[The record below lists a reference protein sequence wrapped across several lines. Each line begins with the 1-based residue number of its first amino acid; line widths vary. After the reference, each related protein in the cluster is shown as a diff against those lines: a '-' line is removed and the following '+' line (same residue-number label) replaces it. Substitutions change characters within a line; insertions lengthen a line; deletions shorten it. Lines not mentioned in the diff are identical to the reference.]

1 MPSRP
6 TARNGFT
13 LVELLVAM
21 ALASFL
27 LAGGLSVFTYSN
39 QTYTTE
45 GEVVGAQQTV
55 RSAMQIMTYEIRM
68 AGYVPLAA
76 RSALGAYEQLEEATA
91 TAMTFLADPNSDG
104 IPEKVRYALSGT
116 TLTRESKEWNG
127 TAFAAQT
134 GVVTLAENITA
145 LNFQYTYADGTQG
158 VPASSVD
165 RGKVRAVTVT
175 LVGRTEHPDPKYTAF
190 DGTHYRYRTLT
201 SEVRM
206 RNMGL

>member
-1 MPSRP
+1 MPSR
-6 TARNGFT
+6 TMGRNGFT

-45 GEVVGAQQTV
+45 GEIVGAQQTV
-55 RSAMQIMTYEIRM
+55 RSALQIMTYEVRM
-68 AGYVPLAA
+68 AGYVPLAVRA
-76 RSALGAYEQLEEATA
+76 ALGAYQQLEEATP

-104 IPEKVRYALSGT
+104 TPEKVRYTLTGT

-127 TAFAAQT
+127 ASFAAQT
-134 GVVTLAENITA
+134 GVVTLAETITA
-145 LNFQYTYADGTQG
+145 LSFVYTYADGTQG

-175 LVGRTEHPDPKYTAF
+175 LIGRTEHPDPKYTAF

-201 SEVRM
+201 SKVRM